1 VTTEDASDPVIIEGT
16 ARFVTDIPTLQR
28 VVDLMNAKYQNG
40 ADLDFLSP
48 AKNATIGVRPRRVF
62 PMLHSD
68 FNGSP
73 TRWVF
78 DED

>member
-1 VTTEDASDPVIIEGT
+1 VIIEGS
-16 ARFVTDIPTLQR
+16 ARFVTDTPTLQR

-40 ADLDFLSP
+40 ADLNFLDP

-62 PMLHSD
+62 SMLHSD

-78 DED
+78 DEE